1 MVKWMR
7 RSAIALLV
15 ATASLGSVG
24 ALALDPPKPAA
35 AATDSPKSIAAAKS
49 GAPRV
54 LGWEDLIPP
63 EERSRLY
70 IPSQR
75 SRPLFDDES
84 GPAASQEGSSAVD
97 RSLDG
102 LRVKLPGFI
111 VPLTVDKEMRTS
123 DFLLVPYFGA
133 CMHMPPPP
141 PNQIVLVV
149 MDEPL
154 RLTSMYEPVWV
165 IGTLS
170 AKSAS
175 TELATAAYT
184 LAGKSI
190 EIYEE

>member
-1 MVKWMR
+1 MLDWIR
-7 RSAIALLV
+7 RIAIALL
-15 ATASLGSVG
+15 ATAASLVAVY
-24 ALALDPPKPAA
+24 ALALDPPKPASA
-35 AATDSPKSIAAAKS
+35 KTAPPESITAGQS
-49 GAPRV
+49 GAPRT
-54 LGWEDLIPP
+54 LSWEDLIPI

-84 GPAASQEGSSAVD
+84 GPAASQEGSGAVNK
-97 RSLDG
+97 SLDG

-111 VPLTVDKEMRTS
+111 VPLTVDRQMRTS

-141 PNQIVLVV
+141 PNQIVHVL
-149 MDEPL
+149 MDKPL
-154 RLTSMYEPVWV
+154 WLASMYEPVWV
-165 IGTLS
+165 TGTLS
-170 AKSAS
+170 ARSAS